1 MEAERREPERAESD
15 GDGDVFLGLG
25 EIRTVGC
32 GSGRAGGVGRW
43 RAGGGR
49 SCGPGHGGFGG
60 VRRRRRGFPRP
71 ERGNARPLLRLRAG
85 ARHCFRPVDQTAQ
98 KPLRFRDGGKIR
110 ERDGSRGRLVPASD
124 LSVSFYWLVLVVRAV
139 VLVIGGREY
148 FPNVGPTV
156 PRDLDQLGME
166 TDGSFC
172 SGPNPPLYLNSV
184 PVTSRV
190 GSGRPS

>member
-1 MEAERREPERAESD
+1 MLDRCCDFELALA
-15 GDGDVFLGLG
+15 
-25 EIRTVGC
+25 IA
-32 GSGRAGGVGRW
+32 SGR
-43 RAGGGR
+43 
-49 SCGPGHGGFGG
+49 SI
-60 VRRRRRGFPRP
+60 RRPKNHFAF
-71 ERGNARPLLRLRAG
+71 EME
-85 ARHCFRPVDQTAQ
+85 
-98 KPLRFRDGGKIR
+98 GKY

-166 TDGSFC
+166 TDRSFC
-172 SGPNPPLYLNSV
+172 SGPNPPL
-184 PVTSRV
+184 VTSRV